1 MTKEISPIAFKLIY
15 VSVGFAAS
23 IMISLDAKAVNFNIG
38 DIEGQFDSSLSI
50 GASWGTAKPDKD
62 LIGMANGGNGF
73 TQTNDDG
80 RINFKR
86 GETFSKIF
94 KGIHDLE
101 LKYSDFGVFAR
112 GKYWYDFELKDEDRL
127 FKDISDH
134 NRKEGAKSSGAQVLD
149 AFVYHNHLLFDNPG
163 TVRLGKQVV
172 SWGESTFI
180 GNSINS
186 INPIDVSAFRR
197 PGAEIKE
204 GLIPVNMF
212 FMSQGITDNLSADA
226 FVQLE
231 WDQTVLDNCGT
242 FFSVTDVVQDGCDG
256 NYHILDPDTIAQ
268 LQAASAA
275 GLLPGVTVEQEG
287 LVVPRGPDRDA
298 RDSGQW
304 GLSLRWQGDEAEY
317 AAYVMNY
324 HSRLPIVSTQTANS
338 QGVLDTLAAAA
349 GPLGLNAAQPM
360 LLGRGNYFLEYPE
373 DIRLYGVSF
382 STTLP
387 TGTAWSGE
395 ISYRPNMP
403 LQVNT
408 VDLTAHLVTDVVNPF
423 LASGFDPAVALAQAS
438 KDYHGYQRKE
448 VTQAQSTFIHFF
460 DQAMGADRVTL
471 IGEVGITRIGAMT
484 DDFDNRFGRDSI
496 YGVPETA
503 LAAQRYGSHGFYTT
517 NSWGYRARAIWDFN
531 NVIAGVNIKP
541 NLAWSHDVEG
551 NGPVFTEGTKA
562 ASVGIDAEYLNAY
575 TASLSYTNFFGG
587 DYNTSSDRDFVALS
601 VGVNF

>member
-1 MTKEISPIAFKLIY
+1 MPNLYYDQHTTALLLIDPYNDFLSEEGKVWPFIREVAEEVDLLNNLRTIDKAVRETGIQVVVVPHRRWQAGDYECWCHPNPTQQMMMKRPIFVKGEWGSEWHPDFAPKPGDI
-15 VSVGFAAS
+15 VVQEHWAQSGFANTDLDFRLKQRG
-23 IMISLDAKAVNFNIG
+23 ISKVI
-38 DIEGQFDSSLSI
+38 
-50 GASWGTAKPDKD
+50 
-62 LIGMANGGNGF
+62 
-73 TQTNDDG
+73 
-80 RINFKR
+80 
-86 GETFSKIF
+86 
-94 KGIHDLE
+94 
-101 LKYSDFGVFAR
+101 
-112 GKYWYDFELKDEDRL
+112 
-127 FKDISDH
+127 
-134 NRKEGAKSSGAQVLD
+134 
-149 AFVYHNHLLFDNPG
+149 
-163 TVRLGKQVV
+163 VV
-172 SWGESTFI
+172 G
-180 GNSINS
+180 
-186 INPIDVSAFRR
+186 FRR